1 MFHFFPPPYV
11 GRPLFMM
18 KIGPK
23 RHDLSDLK
31 LTLDAV
37 IKKRLNIFFYCNPRD
52 TEEVWVKYQDP
63 ETSELK
69 TLWIGVGGET
79 STKFTSTASFAYLE
93 ARAGMKQLQLLE
105 KQPYTPSEWLS
116 DYDLY
121 LCPESKGNQR
131 ETSRRY
137 FLVSKRNSSLTK
149 KFVFSMTSPLTEL
162 ALVNEL
168 RNSFE
173 SAVKSPALTHS
184 EALKILT
191 KVASVHNNTVNL
203 LRAGDVIFTSN
214 SWLNKVDSSLA
225 KEMKE
230 FPVSHAAIMGSH
242 GTILESTA
250 SGKSINRKVAAVT
263 VLDNSKHGWTA
274 YRCLHHIAFYSNAD
288 LSVNTMDQGKEYGG
302 IVKAAINTIFKIS
315 VFSGVSNP
323 NRMICT
329 QFANKTL
336 RKLATT
342 TKLSTIE
349 LEKTIKEDS
358 PSFLTEEFDMESANR
373 MMRRLS
379 DNGALKLVDSNSVQ
393 QAFST
398 YQEK

>member
-1 MFHFFPPPYV
+1 
-11 GRPLFMM
+11 MM

-23 RHDLSDLK
+23 RYDLSDLK
-31 LTLDAV
+31 LTLEAV
-37 IKKRLNIFFYCNPRD
+37 IKKKLVILFYCNPRD
-52 TEEVWVKYQDP
+52 TEEIWVKYQDP
-63 ETSELK
+63 ETSEFK
-69 TLWIGVGGET
+69 TVWIGVGGET
-79 STKFTSTASFAYLE
+79 STKFTSTASFTYLE
-93 ARAGMKQLQLLE
+93 ARTGMEQLQLLE

-116 DYDLY
+116 DYDLH
-121 LCPESKGNQR
+121 LCPEIMRSER

-137 FLVSKRNSSLTK
+137 FLVSKGNSSLTK
-149 KFVFSMTSPLTEL
+149 QFVFSMTSPLTEL

-173 SAVKSPALTHS
+173 SAVKSPALAHA
-184 EALKILT
+184 EALRLLT
-191 KVASVHNNTVNL
+191 KAATVHSNTVNL
-203 LRAGDVIFTSN
+203 LRAGDIIFTSN
-214 SWLNKVDSSLA
+214 SWLKRVDRSLA
-225 KEMKE
+225 KEMDE

-263 VLDNSKHGWTA
+263 VLDDSKHGWIA

-302 IVKAAINTIFKIS
+302 IVKAAINTICKAAI
-315 VFSGVSNP
+315 FSGVTDP
-323 NRMICT
+323 KKMICT

-336 RKLATT
+336 RSLATT
-342 TKLSTIE
+342 TKLNTIE
-349 LEKTIKEDS
+349 LEKTIEEDT

-373 MMRRLS
+373 MMRRLA
-379 DNGALKLVDSNSVQ
+379 DNGALKLVDSNFVQ
-393 QAFST
+393 KTFSS